1 MYSHATFWTLLMLTV
16 CSKSVTYVTNDF
28 SVDLGLDNRTTRSE
42 ALRFQYSWSTPFFFI
57 PRSWRISLRH
67 IPPYT
72 MDELRIYHLFVVYLS
87 EGCVIL
93 NLLINSWTLFAV
105 RNFSRTGDTKKVIHF
120 QLLDCTRDEGTA
132 KQIMMHNFAK
142 DESGSFENVI
152 WIQSQY

>member
-1 MYSHATFWTLLMLTV
+1 MYSHAMFWTLLMLTV

-42 ALRFQYSWSTPFFFI
+42 ALRFQYSGSTPFFFH
-57 PRSWRISLRH
+57 SSLLKNISKTYSPLHDGRAQDL
-67 IPPYT
+67 PS
-72 MDELRIYHLFVVYLS
+72 LCRLFKWGLCHTQS
-87 EGCVIL
+87 SDQQL
-93 NLLINSWTLFAV
+93 NFV
-105 RNFSRTGDTKKVIHF
+105 CCEKFSRTGDTKKVIHF

-142 DESGSFENVI
+142 DESGSFEKVI

>member
-1 MYSHATFWTLLMLTV
+1 M
-16 CSKSVTYVTNDF
+16 
-28 SVDLGLDNRTTRSE
+28 E
-42 ALRFQYSWSTPFFFI
+42 
-57 PRSWRISLRH
+57 
-67 IPPYT
+67 
-72 MDELRIYHLFVVYLS
+72 ELRIYHFFVVYLS

-142 DESGSFENVI
+142 DESGSFEKVI
-152 WIQSQY
+152 WIQSQLLKVAEKHWLPWWKILTYLVESAVNFQQFCI